1 MPFRKTCKTEVWE
14 LPWQF
19 VCIWIYTVYF
29 LHSER
34 VKGRENSF
42 TMRAKNSHAQRK
54 IPRVPLFCE
63 MRPHLGPILSYVHLS
78 TSSCLNVA
86 GGPIEWGCWGSVCL
100 VKEQRSEWRKNSG
113 KTKMSDIQLAIV
125 LDFFHLFFLS
135 TLFYPVL
142 FCFVFPS
149 EFWPIWTASV
159 GFLALLAFTWRQ
171 LPKLRF

>member
-19 VCIWIYTVYF
+19 VCIWIYTVYY

-54 IPRVPLFCE
+54 IPWVPLFCE
-63 MRPHLGPILSYVHLS
+63 MRPHLGPILSCVHLS

-100 VKEQRSEWRKNSG
+100 VKEQCFKVRVKEKLREDQNVRHSACYCVG
-113 KTKMSDIQLAIV
+113 FLPFV
-125 LDFFHLFFLS
+125 LPLHPLLS
-135 TLFYPVL
+135 CFVL
-142 FCFVFPS
+142 FCFSLRILTYMDCISGLPCPF
-149 EFWPIWTASV
+149 
-159 GFLALLAFTWRQ
+159 GFYLKTIT
-171 LPKLRF
+171 